1 METELFTIDQALHW
15 LLLNQPLIT
24 NEDVVILSD
33 SKSGIMALG
42 NHHTRSYSSAS
53 YQILRLADI
62 LKDNLNSLTVQ
73 WVPSHV
79 GLSGNEKADELAREA
94 HNLTVV
100 TEAPLDMMEIK
111 MKLKSTFKV
120 FGNSDITF

>member
-1 METELFTIDQALHW
+1 MGAELFAINQALHW
-15 LLLNQPLIT
+15 LRLNQPLIL

-42 NHHTRSYSSAS
+42 NHRTRSYSSAS
-53 YQILRLADI
+53 NQILRLANI
-62 LKDNLNSLTVQ
+62 LKDNLNSLTLQ

-100 TEAPLDMMEIK
+100 TEAP
-111 MKLKSTFKV
+111 
-120 FGNSDITF
+120 